1 MVLKDGLTLTKVAKL
16 LHIKRPTAKVILKRY
31 KLDGTFFH
39 KKISQVNNREPS
51 QSNNTL
57 KIE

>member
-1 MVLKDGLTLTKVAKL
+1 MVIEDGLTLTKVAKL

-31 KLDGTFFH
+31 KEKGTFFH
-39 KKISQVNNREPS
+39 KKIQQIKTKATIEEE
-51 QSNNTL
+51 QQL